1 MNILNKYQKILIY
14 DESTVSGGISAI
26 LNNIFLKM
34 KLNNKSF
41 IHLTCPEKQIFKYCQ
56 NRSEILKILNIDEI
70 ALKKKIDNLLIN

>member
-41 IHLTCPEKQIFKYCQ
+41 IHLTCPENKY
-56 NRSEILKILNIDEI
+56 LNIVRIEVKF
-70 ALKKKIDNLLIN
+70 LKY